1 MRQLNNTK
9 WSVMVLAMALSG
21 FAGSCGE
28 PEDGTLSGGED
39 DDGNGNAGGSCK
51 TRFETKMCS
60 CDALKGSQYC
70 AATGWTE
77 CVCQLPGGGT
87 VTGNSGKPGPS
98 DGSSVPEG
106 NLRSDIT
113 FDWERTPATE
123 GSCEPGYYE
132 GTFEGLYASQ
142 ITFVGAPIPVFSL
155 GTPGHPG
162 LSFTLTKKPGGGEEL
177 LIENGKMD
185 GTADGLF
192 PFRGTLTGTLNCDT
206 LEFNSILDGYY
217 SLGLDGIGQWRFKGP
232 LIGGYDKATRSIVDA
247 TWDVKEYDPP
257 TSIGH
262 AGGGGTWRATW
273 LRP

>member
-1 MRQLNNTK
+1 MRQLENMK
-9 WSVMVLAMALSG
+9 WSVMALLAALS
-21 FAGSCGE
+21 GSCGE
-28 PEDGTLSGGED
+28 PEDGTLAGDDGDGSSDGAGGECD
-39 DDGNGNAGGSCK
+39 VRN
-51 TRFETKMCS
+51 ETKLCS
-60 CDALKGSQYC
+60 CSDLKGSQVC
-70 AATGWTE
+70 KATGWSE
-77 CVCQLPGGGT
+77 CTCQTPEGGT
-87 VTGNSGKPGPS
+87 VTGNSGKPS
-98 DGSSVPEG
+98 TDDGTGTPAG

-162 LSFTLTKKPGGGEEL
+162 LSFTLSKKAGGGEEL
-177 LIENGKMD
+177 VIENGKMD
-185 GTADGLF
+185 GTANGLF

-217 SLGLDGIGQWRFKGP
+217 SLGVDGVGQWKFKGP
-232 LIGGYDKATRSIVDA
+232 LIANYDKATRSVIDA